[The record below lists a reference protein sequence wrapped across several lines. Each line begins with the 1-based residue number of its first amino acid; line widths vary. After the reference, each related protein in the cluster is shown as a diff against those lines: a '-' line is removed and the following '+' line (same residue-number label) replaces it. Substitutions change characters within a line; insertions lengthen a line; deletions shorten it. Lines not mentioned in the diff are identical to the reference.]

1 MQRKDQT
8 THERHTTDVGKEG
21 AASLAESI
29 VGHLLEGAMAERLSN
44 FFGPYLSKAV
54 PADPWGHPYVYRS
67 PGSRAAFDLLSYGRD
82 GQPGGVADAADIS
95 H

>member
-44 FFGPYLSKAV
+44 FFGPYLSKAKF
-54 PADPWGHPYVYRS
+54 S
-67 PGSRAAFDLLSYGRD
+67 EKELAALA
-82 GQPGGVADAADIS
+82 VAFKLP
-95 H
+95 